1 MGKENITQQFRYSKN
16 IEKIKN
22 NFLKKNTKINWWV
35 ESTKMFLQ
43 F

>member
-22 NFLKKNTKINWWV
+22 NFLKKKTKIN
-35 ESTKMFLQ
+35 
-43 F
+43 

>member
-1 MGKENITQQFRYSKN
+1 MGKENITQQFRYRKN
-16 IEKIKN
+16 IEKIKK
-22 NFLKKNTKINWWV
+22 NFLKKKTKINWWV

>member
-1 MGKENITQQFRYSKN
+1 MGKENITQQFRYRKN
-16 IEKIKN
+16 IEKIKKY
-22 NFLKKNTKINWWV
+22 FLKKKTKINWWV

>member
-1 MGKENITQQFRYSKN
+1 MGKENITQQFRYRKN
-16 IEKIKN
+16 KEKIKKI
-22 NFLKKNTKINWWV
+22 FLKKKTKINWWV

>member
-1 MGKENITQQFRYSKN
+1 MGKENITQQFRYRKN
-16 IEKIKN
+16 IEKIKK
-22 NFLKKNTKINWWV
+22 NFLKKETKINWWV

>member
-1 MGKENITQQFRYSKN
+1 MGKENITQQFRYRKN
-16 IEKIKN
+16 IEKIKKK
-22 NFLKKNTKINWWV
+22 FLKKKTKINWWV

>member
-1 MGKENITQQFRYSKN
+1 MGKENITQQFRYRKN
-16 IEKIKN
+16 IEKIKK
-22 NFLKKNTKINWWV
+22 NFLQKETKINWWV